1 MKPIILEIEGFNSFR
16 SKQIIDFRKLTQ
28 NGLFGIFGPTGSGK
42 SSILDAVIY
51 ALYGKI
57 ARDSSG
63 FININENKASVKY
76 TFEIG
81 RGSERKT
88 YHIHRVSKKGKDNSY
103 RTSILKLYEVK
114 GSMENLDIICE
125 GKTAVDKKINDI
137 IGLKETDFTRAVVLP
152 QGKFSEFLK
161 TSPRERSE
169 MLERLFAL
177 EKYGS
182 KLTEKIRRQAI
193 KNNNELIRI
202 RGELNSYKDISC
214 ENLKKL
220 ETEVEKLKREEEI
233 LHDKKITEEKKHEKY
248 KNIWNLQLELESKL
262 NIKQDYEKNKSLIE
276 NKKVRVERAELAAL
290 IKPFID
296 SLEGVEAKFES
307 IGIALDDRQ
316 KNFAGVESKV
326 NKLKERY
333 EKVSLLKDNKLPQFN
348 KIEANLCEAIK
359 LKEELRKYEQD
370 VVLLDKEYNLKI
382 KVLSELKMKIEEKKL
397 DLNQNKKLI
406 NLKQDEMNE
415 LLVTSEERQEVN
427 KALDIQK
434 NIKRVYTELSSL
446 KEENQLK
453 KSSLKDE
460 SSNLDKL
467 LKEFT
472 CISKKVNTLNSRL
485 NELDKECPGDN
496 DIVISKFEKYNIR
509 MKAFEANEKKYNNML
524 EKKRQLNEIE
534 LNLERLK
541 VERKKQNEALNG
553 YLNKLSNEKKKF
565 EEAKMHNLAG
575 FIASKLGKNDPCPVC
590 GNIHKIKLAEIID
603 KDLLE
608 NQKKSV
614 EKLEK
619 LCRSMQEGYQKLE
632 LDFTKMDV
640 IYKSLQDEVMDLN
653 EIFGEFNLEDERL
666 VLNKLKVEYN
676 ELRICIDKWGTQRE
690 ALIKNIDSEEGKK
703 KSIEIKIAALKETVK
718 NSREVIYK
726 NESILN
732 KDKSIYD
739 DLQREYS
746 KFKIENP
753 KTKYDAIVKKD
764 RERVILEK
772 ELKNLRDYI
781 EKYDNLIKIKYDEIQ
796 KDDKELSKILVE
808 KNQKHE
814 FIKKQIDKINALSQ
828 NRNPEEYILEVK
840 KEVDF
845 IINDEKNIRQLLD
858 GQLDIKCELE
868 KEIVSLSN
876 QKQSL
881 FEDLTTQ
888 RKKLND
894 IMEESKFNSKDEVK
908 NSYII
913 RDEII
918 KLKAQI
924 KKYEEEFYKVNNDIK
939 EINMKLDGN
948 KIDEK
953 EWIEVQE
960 TVKNLE
966 KELNYKLKN
975 MAAKENERDKM
986 QKDIEKFKQVK
997 AEEDKYLHN
1006 KDLLDEIEKLFKANR
1021 FVEFVAHGQL
1031 KYVTAEASKR
1041 LSSITSGKF
1050 ELRLCKD
1057 GQFYIKDNFNGGLL
1071 RSTNSLSGGELFLTS
1086 LSLALALSSHIQL
1099 KGSAPL
1105 EFFFLDEGFG
1115 TLDDELLDTVMN
1127 SLEKLQNE
1135 NLCVGIISHVK
1146 DLRDRVPVK
1155 LIVTPSYTGDGSKVR
1170 IENS

>member
-81 RGSERKT
+81 RGRERKT

>member
-1 MKPIILEIEGFNSFR
+1 MKPIILEMEGFNSFR

-42 SSILDAVIY
+42 SSILDAIIY

-103 RTSILKLYEVK
+103 RTSLLKLYEVK

-220 ETEVEKLKREEEI
+220 ETEVKELKREEKV
-233 LHDKKITEEKKHEKY
+233 LHDKKIIEEKKHEKY
-248 KNIWNLQLELESKL
+248 KNIWNLQLELKGKL

-276 NKKVRVERAELAAL
+276 SKKVKVERAELAAL

-307 IGIALDDRQ
+307 TGRALDDRQ

-333 EKVSLLKDNKLPQFN
+333 EKVSLLKDNKLPQLN
-348 KIEANLCEAIK
+348 KMEANLCEAIK
-359 LKEELRKYEQD
+359 LKEELKKYEQD
-370 VVLLDKEYNLKI
+370 VVLLDREYNLKI
-382 KVLSELKMKIEEKKL
+382 KTLNELKIKVEEKKL

-434 NIKRVYTELSSL
+434 SIKRVYTELSSL

-472 CISKKVNTLNSRL
+472 CISKKVNTLKIKL

-496 DIVISKFEKYNIR
+496 DIVISKFEKYNIIK
-509 MKAFEANEKKYNNML
+509 KAFEVNEKKYNGML
-524 EKKRQLNEIE
+524 EKKRQLNEIK

-541 VERKKQNEALNG
+541 LEREKQNDALNG
-553 YLNKLSNEKKKF
+553 YLNKLSDEKKKF

-575 FIASKLGKNDPCPVC
+575 FIASKLGENDPCPVC

-653 EIFGEFNLEDERL
+653 EILGGFNLEDEKL
-666 VLNKLKVEYN
+666 VLNKLKVEYDK
-676 ELRICIDKWGTQRE
+676 LRICIDKWGTQRE

-772 ELKNLRDYI
+772 ELKNLRNYV
-781 EKYDNLIKIKYDEIQ
+781 EKYDNLIKIKYDRIQ

-828 NRNPEEYILEVK
+828 NRNPEGYILEVK

-868 KEIVSLSN
+868 KEIVSLNN

-888 RKKLND
+888 RKRLND
-894 IMEESKFNSKDEVK
+894 IMEESRFNSKDEVK

-924 KKYEEEFYKVNNDIK
+924 KKYEEEFYKVKNDIK
-939 EINMKLDGN
+939 EINIKLDGN

-953 EWIEVQE
+953 EWIEAHE

-966 KELNYKLKN
+966 KELNNKLKS

-986 QKDIEKFKQVK
+986 QKDLEKFKQVK
-997 AEEDKYLHN
+997 VEEDKYLHN
-1006 KDLLDEIEKLFKANR
+1006 KDLLDEIEKLFKANK

-1041 LSSITSGKF
+1041 LSSITRGKF

-1146 DLRDRVPVK
+1146 ELRDRVPVK
-1155 LIVTPSYTGDGSKVR
+1155 LIVTPSDTGDGSKVR

>member
-690 ALIKNIDSEEGKK
+690 ALIMNIDSEEGKK